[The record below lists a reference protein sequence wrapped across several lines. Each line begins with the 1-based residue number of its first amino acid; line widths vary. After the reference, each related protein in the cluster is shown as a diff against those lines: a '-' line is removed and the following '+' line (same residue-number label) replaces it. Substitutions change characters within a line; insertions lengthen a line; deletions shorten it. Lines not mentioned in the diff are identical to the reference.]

1 MKNLIRKI
9 LREDIINDYDDDYH
23 YKRIASWLKPPYFKN
38 MEGLELTPE
47 EKVEVLSEVFG
58 KRVDYNS
65 YMKSQDVRLMWGKCS
80 NTPVYEEKYYGEWKK
95 YEYDKNCKKIYEE
108 RSDGYSESWIYDDKG
123 RIISYSNSTGYWE
136 DYERNKN
143 GDLLYWENS
152 DGNWEKNKYDKDG
165 NRFHK
170 EINKDSVTTIGIYD
184 KNGCVISKEWDG
196 GKKWTKYKMDK
207 RFRFSCKAIYEERHT
222 GYWIKRKFNKNG
234 KLVYS
239 ETSRGKI
246 IDKR

>member
-9 LREDIINDYDDDYH
+9 LREDIIHDDYH
-23 YKRIASWLKPPYFKN
+23 YKQIASWLKLPYFKN
-38 MEGLELTPE
+38 MEGLGLTPD
-47 EKVEVLSEVFG
+47 EKRMVLSEVFG

-65 YMKSQDVRLMWGKCS
+65 YMKSKDVRLMWNKCHD
-80 NTPVYEEKYYGEWKK
+80 PLYEEKYYNGEWTK
-95 YEYDKNCKKIYEE
+95 YEYDENCKKIYEE
-108 RSDGYSESWIYDDKG
+108 HSDGYSASWVYDDKG
-123 RIISYSNSTGYWE
+123 RAISYANSEGKWEDIERNENGDLIYWE
-136 DYERNKN
+136 D
-143 GDLLYWENS
+143 S
-152 DGNWEKNKYDKDG
+152 DGNWEKNEYDKDG
-165 NRFHK
+165 NNTYE
-170 EINKDSVTTIGIYD
+170 EIKNGSVTTIKKFD

-207 RFRFSCKAIYEERHT
+207 RFGRWHCKVIYEERHT

-246 IDKR
+246 VDKR